1 MSRRQSLDRP
11 GILSP
16 PGPFLTPSPS
26 PSISASPRLQPSP
39 SLSPFQQDV
48 LLVAGNTITSAT
60 HDQERKTATPGRRQ
74 SLHQFTNGSPN
85 AGTVVFQP
93 SPSQSPAAAT
103 SVIGVTAGVGGAAIA
118 ANTPA
123 AGNEFNTTLVGSNNI
138 QLNKKG
144 NKRITQQQQQQLLQQ
159 QQNQLNQ
166 QHHQIFS
173 SAVTPTTCH
182 TASSISNTV
191 AGGYGQSHAAAINTS
206 SSFATANVAGCPK
219 GQAKKAAATVLPTS
233 TSLSQQQQ
241 QQFQHYHSSSPL
253 IADSPI
259 PSPSNTITAA
269 TIKPSTPQPMQMLQ
283 QQFTI
288 TGNAPHQT
296 NQPQHTQQVFQIIQ
310 GPQGQIVAAPAGQ
323 QHTLQQ
329 RLIGSNATLQTHVT
343 PTSYSSLSSTTT
355 NTTTKSVK
363 PPQQILPKP
372 QQQPYNDASQQQ
384 QQQQQQHKSKLGGG
398 NAATAT
404 VHSHTNNM
412 AQMPQISQSPQ
423 PQQAQITS
431 GGPGQQQQI
440 LLPTGATASLTA
452 QQPLLLNQMPVLVQ
466 QNTPQGVQLI
476 LRPPTP
482 QLTATPSLVIQNARP
497 QAQLQQ
503 QQPQQLLR
511 ILGTN
516 GATMQLAA
524 ATPTFIVS
532 SQANLIQQTAN
543 HIQTIKTNPQNPAI
557 TQLTGLHAALS
568 ASNQQRS
575 HQPFTTTATI
585 NTSHL
590 LGPSVAAQ
598 LQNLQLAAAAA
609 NGGSIT
615 QIQMPNGPSPTTAT
629 ILSQLPA
636 HFQQSL
642 NNAAAGGSS
651 LINLN
656 QLSGANIQQLAAAAA
671 AAGATFQTP
680 PPPPTSSSA
689 NVDMFN
695 AQQNAL
701 PSLTHSTSQ
710 ASQPIRQ
717 PTPTLLQSAGI
728 TGGTVTINQQQ
739 QLSNGQPANSM
750 MNASPANS
758 GATNTSLQAQQQ
770 QSSAPQ
776 TEPKKKAKPRKKKQ
790 TAASAA
796 AAAAVQSPAVTTTA
810 PSPTLQVKNVP
821 NTTPSSTAN
830 LITNK
835 FSTPVSMS
843 YSTGVM
849 PQLQFSQ
856 TSPQNV
862 KLTFTNSNSNTGPS
876 QTNQPPQQQQEQARP
891 KLDLGNVMK
900 LCGIMEDD
908 DDDEDYM
915 DTMSTHGDRATT
927 PASNA
932 TQPPQT
938 PTHATSTSTTQ
949 APAPP
954 NANDIMISIPS
965 QNGTDSLPFTVTIP
979 ASAALGGATA
989 SSNAGHDTTE
999 PHNIF
1004 IKIDQN
1010 DTASTPY
1017 TISIPRLPTAEE
1029 IQQQA
1034 QQHLAQQA
1042 AAAAAAAAAQQQQQH
1057 SNNKIGAATMNFTM
1071 SSASNLPQLQAMQ
1084 PTQAQPQ
1091 PLFNITAG
1099 GASLQLPTSISNP
1112 TVATTTSATTTTTT
1126 TTATVKPRR
1135 KPAVRRNGKKQDNSN
1150 VVTNA
1155 STVTPSTAA
1164 AASITTTTTTT
1175 NSVSVM
1181 PSLTTAITPAMSSS
1195 TGAQVQQQQQQQQ
1208 QGISTTL
1215 SHPASTV
1222 TTTTP
1227 TTASTLA
1234 ATVAGAPQVP
1244 SQIGNIQISQVDT
1257 TKMLPNHNSGCG
1269 AVENKIQIM
1278 PILDSATGAGGGLH
1292 IKATTLAPS
1301 SQYQTQHNQQHQQ
1314 QQLQQQHHQQPQNII
1329 FQPPNS
1335 QANVQTHDSP
1345 AATIKLTADGRHV
1358 QLVAIPQTS
1367 GSTATAAASS
1377 NQTPTVQQ
1385 QPTNSMASS
1394 SGSANNSIMSTP
1406 GLTSAT
1412 ILPPQLTGMPSN
1424 VSISV
1429 GSPATA
1435 AALMPQLTGN
1445 LTLTVSEQGERLIL
1459 RHNASQPQDQQSQ
1472 LLLQALLKGALPNV
1486 TIINEPTKLDNSN
1499 NSGSNNNIGATN
1511 STQNNR
1517 VGLSAT
1523 TPQLLPPSSLN
1534 STMHHQHAKTLISTN
1549 TGAISKLTIPAQ
1561 VATAVGA
1568 KTPTIQLQFNAGP
1581 TSLTSSGAT
1590 ANGTTGPTL
1599 QLPQQSPQLQM
1610 QQQQQQQQQ
1619 KTFQQTQQQ
1628 PNMLNPARTPDMA
1641 QLIQQQQPHQQQQ
1654 PMLPQPP
1661 SNALLGAASLA
1672 AQSQQRYVS
1681 LPKINA
1687 ATQQIFSLNSETNQ
1701 ITPISPT
1708 QTAASIGPTER
1719 LLIAPAGI
1727 NAQQLAQCLQLGQIH
1742 FNDVNPLPPSTQP
1755 QPTLL
1760 GMNTTLSANQQA
1772 VQQQQQRLQPPQQQI
1787 VHPQPIQ
1794 PLSNVASG
1802 VNTNNSTA
1810 STNTV
1815 TKQIANV
1822 APIIDQSKAKLEPP
1836 RNAASTGAVA
1846 KKKPVRKPKA
1856 TTTAADVASGTAGIK
1871 NASVVKPMPKLDPLS
1886 QKPNNNPVQIVQPNV
1901 ASGKQVGATA
1911 ASNNMTTTTGTNSI
1925 QPFQTQQ
1932 QTTKLVGVTA
1942 PMQQLVTSGTA
1953 AQQQQQQQLQPSST
1967 ASMLLQSPSMR
1978 SFVSSANIVGC
1989 STTPTNSSNNSLV
2002 STAITSSNGM
2012 TLTSSSTVVAPSFS
2026 INTEPPSLSALN
2038 SSNNTNVL
2046 QQQTQMQVQQQQP
2059 TQVQLP
2065 QQSPQQPQHT
2075 VSRVQTIQLTAQQQ
2089 QMFKQVQMQIQFL
2102 TIKLQHKSLLT
2113 SLPLPSD
2120 FDPAAI
2126 AAYTKPM
2133 SDAEINV
2140 ALQRLYTEQQRI
2152 LAAGKEMPTPEAYL
2166 QMPPIGTGSGITLM
2180 TQPPQMQQQ
2189 QQQQVGVGKSN
2200 TSVIPANVVQPNNHS
2215 STMTVT
2221 ATSMSGAASGQQ
2233 AQTQAG
2239 VTHRI
2244 HIYPMQH
2251 HQTVQQNKQNQQQQ
2265 QSKLQSSTVSR
2276 GKDNNNSNGKGK
2288 NITPTQ
2294 QQATQ
2299 NSNSNNISTL
2309 MPLSQPKQQPM
2320 LVPTSKA
2327 PALVFQPQQQQ
2338 QQQQFMLQKPVLVT
2352 SSSASSSA
2360 MMNGPPPLV
2369 FSSPL
2374 IAASAAAT
2382 ATSAANA
2389 STATHFATGANG
2401 FIQQQQQHVL
2411 QQQLH
2416 ALSQAPTSNLSTLA
2430 PSMAP
2435 ISATTTA
2442 LTSASHTSTMM
2453 TSAAATTTSASHTN
2467 NVTCV
2472 TTIANAT
2479 STTTA
2484 APAHTTTITTTAA
2497 TGTSIMTTAS
2507 TTTIDAQAN
2516 MQLQQ
2521 STNSSYALTATT
2533 NAPATA
2539 MPAPMLGAHL
2549 FRREESLSPQPKL
2562 ARLSLFLRQLELDQ
2576 QAALNPDYVNP
2587 FQNKEEAVKRLIRYH
2602 CLYESVEDLPYE
2614 DEERFEQ
2621 TALQYQEKYHKI
2633 SNKYQKIII
2642 QESTLEH
2649 RTSETCQ
2656 IQQLMIDDLRAEMEH
2671 LRNAERE
2678 QALYEQQQQ
2687 QKEINE
2693 PKCESLIATT
2703 TQELKHEMKAVK
2715 DEPEMEGD
2723 KADYNSLGAE
2733 QKSFEIKTEPNDIGN
2748 NKANATGRE
2757 VAMGGATAETTT
2769 APTIVDKFDL
2779 LKHSTSHNTT
2789 PNNAANKQQRVLQ
2802 TEQQQHQQQSDEK
2815 HQYDLLPKKEEKRN
2829 WHNAGSG
2836 EGGSYANNSHF
2847 DSFDSE
2853 AAKDKLGASNFYA
2866 NCNKQLN
2873 GTIKREIV
2881 PSSVACGYVKKEFEN
2896 FDIESEITPSFIMK
2910 KVEHK
2915 EVVAAPAPTAANNAK
2930 TQNKHGREKNERS
2943 NAHEQQQQQKSI
2955 ASAPSNNSFAAQ
2967 YLQHNTKQQ
2976 QLQQQQQLKQQQTQQ
2991 QQQQQQQD
2999 DGWLCLQKELS
3010 LITAQNK
3017 MMMQLQDQQQM
3028 TLQQQQQ
3035 HSTLNNGQTGQ
3046 LIDLFPNGCINK
3058 NNQLSPSSSDSS
3070 QHQLQQQQQ
3079 QQQNCDQ
3086 QGVQPASDEPLQ
3098 NHHQNQ
3104 GQQQQQQEQQN
3115 AHNHM
3120 QSSLNEFFDSGD
3132 DMADV
3137 HKSVETRL
3145 EAMFG
3150 ESPVHLSKNDGS
3162 DPHDIEAGLEDIFG
3176 DGKSNDDNVDNK
3188 SKQQQQ
3194 QQQQRLWDTELS
3206 AANSFMRVTNTQEN
3220 VLFESEQQQM
3230 HLNQQHMQQS
3240 MQLNITGNTTRWMQN
3255 IDGAFGDF
3263 IDNASADCEISR
3275 KRRWNAELMAVDAD
3289 DTLDG
3294 AKKIC
3299 PMSASSSSSGSP
3311 ISAQQHQSR
3320 QHHDSIMEAD
3330 LLSLHDGIRVEPA
3343 AAQMLQ
3349 MSTQQQGVF
3358 CQTQHQAFSNLLD
3371 GVGGHHQQH
3380 FNNAQQQHSMQQQQS
3395 HHPLHSHLQAHMHN
3409 NHIGGGDF
3417 DDDISRHVQNA
3428 IDSILN
3434 LQNSESADSLNF
3446 SLDHSMGSLLGDS
3459 ILDDRQQQQASV
3471 NCQDGVKRRHH
3482 LVDELGDCLISGGG
3496 SGPAAGDNASNIL
3509 LDSSQHHHV
3518 QQQQLALLN
3527 HNHMQGLQ
3535 QNNHQHHQQQQQ
3547 QQQHQPPQQHHHQ
3560 QQETSQQALL
3570 ANDFSCVAAGLVDE
3584 AVKSIMT
3591 S

>member
-1 MSRRQSLDRP
+1 
-11 GILSP
+11 
-16 PGPFLTPSPS
+16 
-26 PSISASPRLQPSP
+26 
-39 SLSPFQQDV
+39 
-48 LLVAGNTITSAT
+48 
-60 HDQERKTATPGRRQ
+60 
-74 SLHQFTNGSPN
+74 
-85 AGTVVFQP
+85 
-93 SPSQSPAAAT
+93 
-103 SVIGVTAGVGGAAIA
+103 
-118 ANTPA
+118 
-123 AGNEFNTTLVGSNNI
+123 
-138 QLNKKG
+138 
-144 NKRITQQQQQQLLQQ
+144 
-159 QQNQLNQ
+159 
-166 QHHQIFS
+166 
-173 SAVTPTTCH
+173 
-182 TASSISNTV
+182 
-191 AGGYGQSHAAAINTS
+191 
-206 SSFATANVAGCPK
+206 
-219 GQAKKAAATVLPTS
+219 
-233 TSLSQQQQ
+233 
-241 QQFQHYHSSSPL
+241 
-253 IADSPI
+253 
-259 PSPSNTITAA
+259 
-269 TIKPSTPQPMQMLQ
+269 
-283 QQFTI
+283 
-288 TGNAPHQT
+288 
-296 NQPQHTQQVFQIIQ
+296 
-310 GPQGQIVAAPAGQ
+310 
-323 QHTLQQ
+323 
-329 RLIGSNATLQTHVT
+329 
-343 PTSYSSLSSTTT
+343 
-355 NTTTKSVK
+355 
-363 PPQQILPKP
+363 
-372 QQQPYNDASQQQ
+372 
-384 QQQQQQHKSKLGGG
+384 
-398 NAATAT
+398 
-404 VHSHTNNM
+404 
-412 AQMPQISQSPQ
+412 
-423 PQQAQITS
+423 
-431 GGPGQQQQI
+431 
-440 LLPTGATASLTA
+440 
-452 QQPLLLNQMPVLVQ
+452 
-466 QNTPQGVQLI
+466 
-476 LRPPTP
+476 
-482 QLTATPSLVIQNARP
+482 
-497 QAQLQQ
+497 
-503 QQPQQLLR
+503 
-511 ILGTN
+511 
-516 GATMQLAA
+516 
-524 ATPTFIVS
+524 
-532 SQANLIQQTAN
+532 
-543 HIQTIKTNPQNPAI
+543 
-557 TQLTGLHAALS
+557 
-568 ASNQQRS
+568 
-575 HQPFTTTATI
+575 
-585 NTSHL
+585 
-590 LGPSVAAQ
+590 
-598 LQNLQLAAAAA
+598 
-609 NGGSIT
+609 
-615 QIQMPNGPSPTTAT
+615 
-629 ILSQLPA
+629 
-636 HFQQSL
+636 
-642 NNAAAGGSS
+642 
-651 LINLN
+651 
-656 QLSGANIQQLAAAAA
+656 
-671 AAGATFQTP
+671 
-680 PPPPTSSSA
+680 
-689 NVDMFN
+689 
-695 AQQNAL
+695 
-701 PSLTHSTSQ
+701 
-710 ASQPIRQ
+710 
-717 PTPTLLQSAGI
+717 
-728 TGGTVTINQQQ
+728 
-739 QLSNGQPANSM
+739 
-750 MNASPANS
+750 
-758 GATNTSLQAQQQ
+758 
-770 QSSAPQ
+770 
-776 TEPKKKAKPRKKKQ
+776 
-790 TAASAA
+790 
-796 AAAAVQSPAVTTTA
+796 
-810 PSPTLQVKNVP
+810 
-821 NTTPSSTAN
+821 
-830 LITNK
+830 
-835 FSTPVSMS
+835 
-843 YSTGVM
+843 
-849 PQLQFSQ
+849 
-856 TSPQNV
+856 
-862 KLTFTNSNSNTGPS
+862 
-876 QTNQPPQQQQEQARP
+876 
-891 KLDLGNVMK
+891 
-900 LCGIMEDD
+900 
-908 DDDEDYM
+908 
-915 DTMSTHGDRATT
+915 
-927 PASNA
+927 
-932 TQPPQT
+932 
-938 PTHATSTSTTQ
+938 
-949 APAPP
+949 
-954 NANDIMISIPS
+954 
-965 QNGTDSLPFTVTIP
+965 
-979 ASAALGGATA
+979 
-989 SSNAGHDTTE
+989 
-999 PHNIF
+999 
-1004 IKIDQN
+1004 
-1010 DTASTPY
+1010 
-1017 TISIPRLPTAEE
+1017 
-1029 IQQQA
+1029 
-1034 QQHLAQQA
+1034 
-1042 AAAAAAAAAQQQQQH
+1042 
-1057 SNNKIGAATMNFTM
+1057 
-1071 SSASNLPQLQAMQ
+1071 
-1084 PTQAQPQ
+1084 
-1091 PLFNITAG
+1091 
-1099 GASLQLPTSISNP
+1099 
-1112 TVATTTSATTTTTT
+1112 
-1126 TTATVKPRR
+1126 
-1135 KPAVRRNGKKQDNSN
+1135 
-1150 VVTNA
+1150 
-1155 STVTPSTAA
+1155 
-1164 AASITTTTTTT
+1164 
-1175 NSVSVM
+1175 
-1181 PSLTTAITPAMSSS
+1181 
-1195 TGAQVQQQQQQQQ
+1195 
-1208 QGISTTL
+1208 
-1215 SHPASTV
+1215 
-1222 TTTTP
+1222 
-1227 TTASTLA
+1227 
-1234 ATVAGAPQVP
+1234 
-1244 SQIGNIQISQVDT
+1244 
-1257 TKMLPNHNSGCG
+1257 
-1269 AVENKIQIM
+1269 
-1278 PILDSATGAGGGLH
+1278 
-1292 IKATTLAPS
+1292 
-1301 SQYQTQHNQQHQQ
+1301 
-1314 QQLQQQHHQQPQNII
+1314 
-1329 FQPPNS
+1329 
-1335 QANVQTHDSP
+1335 
-1345 AATIKLTADGRHV
+1345 
-1358 QLVAIPQTS
+1358 
-1367 GSTATAAASS
+1367 
-1377 NQTPTVQQ
+1377 
-1385 QPTNSMASS
+1385 
-1394 SGSANNSIMSTP
+1394 
-1406 GLTSAT
+1406 
-1412 ILPPQLTGMPSN
+1412 
-1424 VSISV
+1424 
-1429 GSPATA
+1429 
-1435 AALMPQLTGN
+1435 
-1445 LTLTVSEQGERLIL
+1445 
-1459 RHNASQPQDQQSQ
+1459 
-1472 LLLQALLKGALPNV
+1472 
-1486 TIINEPTKLDNSN
+1486 
-1499 NSGSNNNIGATN
+1499 
-1511 STQNNR
+1511 
-1517 VGLSAT
+1517 
-1523 TPQLLPPSSLN
+1523 
-1534 STMHHQHAKTLISTN
+1534 
-1549 TGAISKLTIPAQ
+1549 
-1561 VATAVGA
+1561 
-1568 KTPTIQLQFNAGP
+1568 
-1581 TSLTSSGAT
+1581 
-1590 ANGTTGPTL
+1590 L
-1599 QLPQQSPQLQM
+1599 QLPQQSPQLQVH
-1610 QQQQQQQQQ
+1610 QQQQQQQQ

-1628 PNMLNPARTPDMA
+1628 QNMLNTARTPDMA
-1641 QLIQQQQPHQQQQ
+1641 QLIQQQQSHQQQQ

-1760 GMNTTLSANQQA
+1760 GMNTTLSANQQV

-1794 PLSNVASG
+1794 PLSSVASG

-1815 TKQIANV
+1815 TKQVANV

-1925 QPFQTQQ
+1925 QPFQTLQ

-1942 PMQQLVTSGTA
+1942 PMQQLVTSGTTA
-1953 AQQQQQQQLQPSST
+1953 QQQQLQPSST

-1978 SFVSSANIVGC
+1978 SYVSSANIVGC
-1989 STTPTNSSNNSLV
+1989 STTPTNSSNSSLV
-2002 STAITSSNGM
+2002 STANTSSNGM
-2012 TLTSSSTVVAPSFS
+2012 TLTSSSTVAAPSFS

-2038 SSNNTNVL
+2038 SSTNTNVL
-2046 QQQTQMQVQQQQP
+2046 QQQTQLQVQQQQP

-2075 VSRVQTIQLTAQQQ
+2075 ISRVQTIQLTAQQQ

-2166 QMPPIGTGSGITLM
+2166 QMPPIGSGAGITLM

-2189 QQQQVGVGKSN
+2189 QQQQQQQVGVGKAN
-2200 TSVIPANVVQPNNHS
+2200 TSAIPANVVQPNNHS

-2221 ATSMSGAASGQQ
+2221 ATSISGATPGQQ
-2233 AQTQAG
+2233 AQTQALAQAG

-2251 HQTVQQNKQNQQQQ
+2251 HQTVQQNKQQQQQ
-2265 QSKLQSSTVSR
+2265 QSKLQTATVSR

-2288 NITPTQ
+2288 NVTPT

-2299 NSNSNNISTL
+2299 NSNSNNIGTL

-2338 QQQQFMLQKPVLVT
+2338 QFMLQKPVLVT
-2352 SSSASSSA
+2352 TSSASGTT

-2382 ATSAANA
+2382 SAANTP
-2389 STATHFATGANG
+2389 TATHFATGANG

-2442 LTSASHTSTMM
+2442 LTSARHTGTMV
-2453 TSAAATTTSASHTN
+2453 TATAATTASASPTT

-2472 TTIANAT
+2472 TTIANAST

-2484 APAHTTTITTTAA
+2484 APTQATTITTAAA
-2497 TGTSIMTTAS
+2497 TGASVMTTAS
-2507 TTTIDAQAN
+2507 TTTVDAQAN

-2521 STNSSYALTATT
+2521 STNSSYALTTT
-2533 NAPATA
+2533 PNTPTTTMPAT
-2539 MPAPMLGAHL
+2539 MLGAHL

-2602 CLYESVEDLPYE
+2602 CLYEGVEDLPYE

-2633 SNKYQKIII
+2633 SNKYQKIIM

-2678 QALYEQQQQ
+2678 QTLYEQQQQ
-2687 QKEINE
+2687 QKEMHE

-2703 TQELKHEMKAVK
+2703 TQELKQEMKAVK

-2723 KADYNSLGAE
+2723 KADYNSIGAA
-2733 QKSFEIKTEPNDIGN
+2733 QKSFEIKTEPNDSSN
-2748 NKANATGRE
+2748 SKANATCIE
-2757 VAMGGATAETTT
+2757 ATIGAAAAATTT

-2779 LKHSTSHNTT
+2779 LKHSTSHNTAS
-2789 PNNAANKQQRVLQ
+2789 NNAVNKQQRVMQ
-2802 TEQQQHQQQSDEK
+2802 NEPQQQQQANEK
-2815 HQYDLLPKKEEKRN
+2815 QQYDLLPKKEEKRN

-2836 EGGSYANNSHF
+2836 EAGSYAANSHF

-2853 AAKDKLGASNFYA
+2853 VAKDKLGASNFYA

-2915 EVVAAPAPTAANNAK
+2915 ELVPPPTPSPANNAK
-2930 TQNKHGREKNERS
+2930 LHNKHGREKNERS

-2991 QQQQQQQD
+2991 QLQQQQQD

-3017 MMMQLQDQQQM
+3017 MIMQLQDQQQI

-3035 HSTLNNGQTGQ
+3035 HSTLSNGQSGQ

-3058 NNQLSPSSSDSS
+3058 NNQLSPSSSESS

-3079 QQQNCDQ
+3079 QQQQQNCDQ
-3086 QGVQPASDEPLQ
+3086 QAVQPASDEPLQ

-3162 DPHDIEAGLEDIFG
+3162 DPNDIEAGLEDIFG
-3176 DGKSNDDNVDNK
+3176 DDKSNDDNVDNK

-3194 QQQQRLWDTELS
+3194 QQQQRLWDSELS

-3240 MQLNITGNTTRWMQN
+3240 MQLNISGNTTRWMQN

-3263 IDNASADCEISR
+3263 IDNANADCEISR

-3349 MSTQQQGVF
+3349 MTTQQGVF

-3395 HHPLHSHLQAHMHN
+3395 HHPLHSHLQAHIHN

-3459 ILDDRQQQQASV
+3459 ILDDRQQQQASM

-3527 HNHMQGLQ
+3527 HNHLQGLQ
-3535 QNNHQHHQQQQQ
+3535 QNNHHHHQQQQQ
-3547 QQQHQPPQQHHHQ
+3547 QQQQQPQQHHHQ